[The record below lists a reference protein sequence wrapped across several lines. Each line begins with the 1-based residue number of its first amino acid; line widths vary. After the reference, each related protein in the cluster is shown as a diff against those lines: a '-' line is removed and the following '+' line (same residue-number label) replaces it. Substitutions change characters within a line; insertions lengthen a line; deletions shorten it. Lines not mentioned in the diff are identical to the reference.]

1 MGIMMARQNK
11 QDQDILLT
19 EYSEAGSAM
28 RAHADTRWKLLGVV
42 IPISGGILALSIQFP
57 DLRIP
62 MNFFGLF
69 TACLFALIEY
79 RTQLVWH
86 VFFSHA
92 VEIEQKLGIIGA
104 YSKMN
109 PQKRPWYRIDSTK
122 GIRLGY
128 LALIA
133 YWIFAVI
140 DSFA

>member
-1 MGIMMARQNK
+1 MAK
-11 QDQDILLT
+11 QVKPDQSILLA

-57 DLRIP
+57 NLNVA

-79 RTQLVWH
+79 PTQRVWH
-86 VFFSHA
+86 IFFIHA
-92 VEIEQKLGIIGA
+92 VEIEEKLGIVGA
-104 YSKMN
+104 YTKMK

-128 LALIA
+128 FALIA
-133 YWIFAVI
+133 YWIYATI
-140 DSFA
+140 ISLL

>member
-1 MGIMMARQNK
+1 MAK
-11 QDQDILLT
+11 QAKPDQSILLA

-42 IPISGGILALSIQFP
+42 IPISGGILALSVQFP
-57 DLRIP
+57 DLKIS
-62 MNFFGLF
+62 MDFFGLF

-92 VEIEQKLGIIGA
+92 VEIEEKLGVAGA
-104 YSKMN
+104 YTKMR
-109 PQKRPWYRIDSTK
+109 PQKHPWYRIDSTK

-128 LALIA
+128 FALIA
-133 YWIFAVI
+133 YWIYAVI
-140 DSFA
+140 VSLA

>member
-1 MGIMMARQNK
+1 MTK
-11 QDQDILLT
+11 QTKPDQSILLA

-57 DLRIP
+57 ELKIA

-79 RTQLVWH
+79 RTQRAWH

-92 VEIEQKLGIIGA
+92 VEIEEKLGVTGA
-104 YSKMN
+104 YTKMK
-109 PQKRPWYRIDSTK
+109 PQKQPWYRIDSTR
-122 GIRLGY
+122 GIRFGY
-128 LALIA
+128 FALIA
-133 YWIFAVI
+133 YWIYAVVI
-140 DSFA
+140 SLA